1 MPANNLEG
9 DLQAMQPVEGEQL
22 HRWRGL
28 GELCGEYTSHIQDIF
43 APIFSLTPAECNYSE
58 ARASSG
64 RKPPPS
70 ALYVASN
77 AVAVCV
83 SLSAS

>member
-1 MPANNLEG
+1 MIPLARVIGVRKSYRVDQSLRVAAYVSPLSG
-9 DLQAMQPVEGEQL
+9 KAD
-22 HRWRGL
+22 
-28 GELCGEYTSHIQDIF
+28 YSF
-43 APIFSLTPAECNYSE
+43 AC
-58 ARASSG
+58 ASNG

-70 ALYVASN
+70 ALYVASS